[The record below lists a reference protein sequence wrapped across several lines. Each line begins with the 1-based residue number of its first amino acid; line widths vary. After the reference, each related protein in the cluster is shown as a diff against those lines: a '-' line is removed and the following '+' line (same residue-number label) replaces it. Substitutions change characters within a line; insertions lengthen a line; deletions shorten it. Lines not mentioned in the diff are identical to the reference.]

1 VEGSA
6 GGASPVRLLMRSYC
20 HLCEE
25 MEAVVA
31 PLLAAA
37 GLPLERVDV
46 DADPALE
53 ERYGWDVP
61 VLLHG
66 AAVICRHRADAAAV
80 RAWLADLKP
89 RNC

>member
-1 VEGSA
+1 MGPSA
-6 GGASPVRLLMRSYC
+6 AGPARLLVRRYC

-37 GLPLERVDV
+37 GMSLERVDV
-46 DADPALE
+46 DLDPALE

-61 VLLHG
+61 VLLHAG
-66 AAVICRHRADAAAV
+66 TVICRHRADQAALA
-80 RAWLADLKP
+80 AWLTHLKS
-89 RNC
+89 

>member
-1 VEGSA
+1 MGWTA
-6 GGASPVRLLMRSYC
+6 GEPPPARLLIRRYC

-31 PLLAAA
+31 PRLAAA
-37 GLPLERVDV
+37 GLSLERVDV
-46 DADPALE
+46 DEDPALE

-66 AAVICRHRADAAAV
+66 GAVICRHRADPALLE
-80 RAWLADLKP
+80 AWLADLKP
-89 RNC
+89 